1 MTTAFAILAMAQLG
15 PGLPIPIWL
24 VGVLFLLLVMGSIV
38 ALFVAQYKVCDPNE
52 ILVISGRSGV
62 DGAART
68 INGGGAFVI
77 PVIQRWSRLSL
88 IPMKVDIRL
97 TDALSL
103 ENVRVR
109 VPSVVTV
116 AIGNTPEL
124 QQNAAI
130 RLLGLDQK
138 HVNEQASEI
147 IFGQMRAVI
156 AQMKIEEIN
165 RDREGFQNHIQNAVA
180 TELKKIGL
188 VIINVN
194 ILDISDESGYIEALG
209 KRATA
214 EAVQQARGDV
224 AEQEKTGEMRVAA
237 ALRDRTIGVR
247 DAEREQSVRV
257 AELDKA
263 RSIGEETAALERDA
277 AIKEAQRTTAIR
289 IAELQK
295 EQKIGEETAAL
306 EANARVKEAEQQT
319 RIAVA
324 NANASAI
331 DGESLAQASVAR
343 AKATLRVEEAE
354 AYQRSE
360 TRQREAE
367 AAVIEAA
374 NRAQARAA
382 LADAERVEAEQ
393 RAALEAPAKAQKAKT
408 IVEAEAEAEK
418 QVINARA
425 EAEAIFARLD
435 AEARGQYEILA
446 RKGEGLEKIVQA
458 AGGSKE
464 AFQLLMLEH
473 IDGLAKTAA
482 EAISN
487 IKIDKVVVWDSGT
500 GNNTSNFI
508 TGLAQSL
515 PPMMNVLKDIGG
527 VELPEFLGKLVPE
540 AATNGHGRE
549 SEARPAVVNRVEAAK
564 IVDPAEVLPELD
576 TPQQS

>member
-1 MTTAFAILAMAQLG
+1 MTTPFATLALVQVAPLAV
-15 PGLPIPIWL
+15 PIWL
-24 VGVLFLLLVMGSIV
+24 IAVLFLLLVMGSIV
-38 ALFVAQYKVCDPNE
+38 ALFIAQYKVCDPNE

-130 RLLGLDQK
+130 RLLGLEAKQI
-138 HVNEQASEI
+138 NEQASEI

-156 AQMKIEEIN
+156 AQMKIEDIN
-165 RDREGFQNHIQNAVA
+165 RDREAFQNHIQNAVA

-237 ALRDRTIGVR
+237 AARDRTIGVR
-247 DAEREQSVRV
+247 DAERTS
-257 AELDKA
+257 
-263 RSIGEETAALERDA
+263 
-277 AIKEAQRTTAIR
+277 AIR
-289 IAELQK
+289 IAELEK

-319 RIAVA
+319 RVAVA
-324 NANASAI
+324 NANATAI
-331 DGESLAQASVAR
+331 EGESLAQANVAR
-343 AKATLRVEEAE
+343 ARATLRIEEAE
-354 AYQRSE
+354 AFQRSE
-360 TRQREAE
+360 TRQKEAE
-367 AAVIEAA
+367 ASVVEAA

-393 RAALEAPAKAQKAKT
+393 RAALEAPAKARKAKT
-408 IVEAEAEAEK
+408 IVEAEAEAEQ
-418 QVINARA
+418 QVIRARA

-446 RKGEGLEKIVQA
+446 RKGEGLEKIVKA
-458 AGGSKE
+458 AGGSQE

-500 GNNTSNFI
+500 GNNTSSFI

-527 VELPEFLGKLVPE
+527 VELPEFLGRLVPE
-540 AATNGHGRE
+540 PAANGQPQVA
-549 SEARPAVVNRVEAAK
+549 EAGAGERADRVQALK
-564 IVDPAEVLPELD
+564 IAEPAEPAGPA
-576 TPQQS
+576 T

>member
-1 MTTAFAILAMAQLG
+1 
-15 PGLPIPIWL
+15 
-24 VGVLFLLLVMGSIV
+24 
-38 ALFVAQYKVCDPNE
+38 
-52 ILVISGRSGV
+52 
-62 DGAART
+62 
-68 INGGGAFVI
+68 
-77 PVIQRWSRLSL
+77 
-88 IPMKVDIRL
+88 
-97 TDALSL
+97 
-103 ENVRVR
+103 
-109 VPSVVTV
+109 VTV

-130 RLLGLDQK
+130 RLLGLDHKQI
-138 HVNEQASEI
+138 NEQASEI

-247 DAEREQSVRV
+247 DAEREQTVRV

-289 IAELQK
+289 IAELEK

-306 EANARVKEAEQQT
+306 VANARVKEAEQQT

-324 NANASAI
+324 NANATAI
-331 DGESLAQASVAR
+331 DGESLAQANVAR
-343 AKATLRVEEAE
+343 ARATLRIEEAE

-360 TRQREAE
+360 TRQKEAE
-367 AAVIEAA
+367 AAVVEAA

-418 QVINARA
+418 QVISARA

-458 AGGSKE
+458 AGGSRE

-473 IDGLAKTAA
+473 IDGLARTAA

-508 TGLAQSL
+508 SGLAQSL

-540 AATNGHGRE
+540 SAANGQVAANGQAAKE
-549 SEARPAVVNRVEAAK
+549 DGRPADPEKVEAVK
-564 IVDPAEVLPELD
+564 IAEPPARIPDGD
-576 TPQQS
+576 TA

>member
-1 MTTAFAILAMAQLG
+1 MTTPFAALALVQVAPLAV
-15 PGLPIPIWL
+15 PIWL
-24 VGVLFLLLVMGSIV
+24 IAVLFLLLVMGSIV

-130 RLLGLDQK
+130 RLLGLEAKQI
-138 HVNEQASEI
+138 NEQASEI

-156 AQMKIEEIN
+156 AQMKIEDIN
-165 RDREGFQNHIQNAVA
+165 RDREAFQNHIQNAVA

-237 ALRDRTIGVR
+237 AARDRTIGVR
-247 DAEREQSVRV
+247 DAERTS
-257 AELDKA
+257 
-263 RSIGEETAALERDA
+263 
-277 AIKEAQRTTAIR
+277 AIR
-289 IAELQK
+289 IAELEK

-319 RIAVA
+319 RVAVA
-324 NANASAI
+324 NANATAI
-331 DGESLAQASVAR
+331 EGESLAQANVAR
-343 AKATLRVEEAE
+343 ARATLRIEEAE
-354 AYQRSE
+354 AFQRSE
-360 TRQREAE
+360 TRQKEAE
-367 AAVIEAA
+367 ASVVEAT

-393 RAALEAPAKAQKAKT
+393 RAALEAPAKARKAKT
-408 IVEAEAEAEK
+408 IVEAEAEAEQ
-418 QVINARA
+418 QVIRARA

-446 RKGEGLEKIVQA
+446 RKGEGLEKIVKA

-473 IDGLAKTAA
+473 VDGLAKTAA

-500 GNNTSNFI
+500 GNNTSSFI

-527 VELPEFLGKLVPE
+527 VELPEFLGRLVPE
-540 AATNGHGRE
+540 PAANGQPQVA
-549 SEARPAVVNRVEAAK
+549 EAGAGERADRVQALK
-564 IVDPAEVLPELD
+564 IAEPAEPAGPA
-576 TPQQS
+576 T

>member
-1 MTTAFAILAMAQLG
+1 
-15 PGLPIPIWL
+15 
-24 VGVLFLLLVMGSIV
+24 
-38 ALFVAQYKVCDPNE
+38 
-52 ILVISGRSGV
+52 
-62 DGAART
+62 
-68 INGGGAFVI
+68 
-77 PVIQRWSRLSL
+77 
-88 IPMKVDIRL
+88 
-97 TDALSL
+97 
-103 ENVRVR
+103 
-109 VPSVVTV
+109 
-116 AIGNTPEL
+116 
-124 QQNAAI
+124 
-130 RLLGLDQK
+130 
-138 HVNEQASEI
+138 
-147 IFGQMRAVI
+147 MRAVI

-247 DAEREQSVRV
+247 DAEREQTVRV

-289 IAELQK
+289 IAELEK

-306 EANARVKEAEQQT
+306 VANARVKEAEQQT

-324 NANASAI
+324 NANAAAI
-331 DGESLAQASVAR
+331 DGEWLAQANVAR
-343 AKATLRVEEAE
+343 ARATLRIEEAE

-360 TRQREAE
+360 TRQKEAE
-367 AAVIEAA
+367 AAVVEAA

-418 QVINARA
+418 QVISARA

-458 AGGSKE
+458 AGGSRE

-508 TGLAQSL
+508 SGLAQSL

-540 AATNGHGRE
+540 AAGNGHVAAVNGQPANE
-549 SEARPAVVNRVEAAK
+549 DGRPAEPEKVEAVK
-564 IVDPAEVLPELD
+564 IMEPPARIPEGD
-576 TPQQS
+576 TV

>member
-1 MTTAFAILAMAQLG
+1 MTTPFAALALVQVAPLAV
-15 PGLPIPIWL
+15 PIWL
-24 VGVLFLLLVMGSIV
+24 IAVLFLLLVMGSIV

-130 RLLGLDQK
+130 RLLGLEAKQI
-138 HVNEQASEI
+138 NEQASEI

-156 AQMKIEEIN
+156 AQMKIEDIN
-165 RDREGFQNHIQNAVA
+165 RDREAFQNHIQNAVA

-237 ALRDRTIGVR
+237 AARDRTIGVR
-247 DAEREQSVRV
+247 DAERTS
-257 AELDKA
+257 
-263 RSIGEETAALERDA
+263 
-277 AIKEAQRTTAIR
+277 AIR
-289 IAELQK
+289 IAELEK

-319 RIAVA
+319 RVAVA
-324 NANASAI
+324 NANATAI
-331 DGESLAQASVAR
+331 EGESLAQANVAR
-343 AKATLRVEEAE
+343 ARATLRIEEAE
-354 AYQRSE
+354 AFQRSE
-360 TRQREAE
+360 TRQKEAE
-367 AAVIEAA
+367 ASVVEAT

-393 RAALEAPAKAQKAKT
+393 RAALEAPAKARKAKT
-408 IVEAEAEAEK
+408 IVEAEAEAEQ
-418 QVINARA
+418 QVIRARA
-425 EAEAIFARLD
+425 EAEAIFARID

-446 RKGEGLEKIVQA
+446 RKGEGLEKIVKA

-473 IDGLAKTAA
+473 VDGLAKTAA

-500 GNNTSNFI
+500 GNNTSSFI

-527 VELPEFLGKLVPE
+527 VELPEFLGRLVPE
-540 AATNGHGRE
+540 PAANGQPQVA
-549 SEARPAVVNRVEAAK
+549 EAGAGERADRVQALK
-564 IVDPAEVLPELD
+564 IAEPAEPAGPA
-576 TPQQS
+576 T

>member
-1 MTTAFAILAMAQLG
+1 MTTAQASLVLAQIGPLPVPLWLIAAGFAILVVA
-15 PGLPIPIWL
+15 
-24 VGVLFLLLVMGSIV
+24 SIV

-68 INGGGAFVI
+68 INGGGAFII
-77 PVIQRWSRLSL
+77 PVIQRWNRLSL
-88 IPMKVDIRL
+88 APMKVDIKL
-97 TDALSL
+97 NDALSL

-130 RLLGLDQK
+130 RLLGLDPKQI
-138 HVNEQASEI
+138 NEQASEI

-165 RDREGFQNHIQNAVA
+165 RDRESFQTHIQNAVA
-180 TELKKIGL
+180 SELKKIGL

-277 AIKEAQRTTAIR
+277 AIKDAQRTTAIR
-289 IAELQK
+289 IAELDK
-295 EQKIGEETAAL
+295 EQKIGEQTAAL

-324 NANASAI
+324 NANATAI
-331 DGESLAQASVAR
+331 DGESLAQANIAK
-343 AKATLRVEEAE
+343 AKATLRIEEAE

-360 TRQREAE
+360 TRQKEAE
-367 AAVIEAA
+367 AAVVEAA

-408 IVEAEAEAEK
+408 IVEAEAAAE
-418 QVINARA
+418 QQIIRARA
-425 EAEAIFARLD
+425 EAEAIYARLD
-435 AEARGQYEILA
+435 AEARGQFEILA
-446 RKGEGLEKIVQA
+446 RKGEGLEKIVKA
-458 AGGSKE
+458 AGGSQE

-473 IDGLAKTAA
+473 IDGLARTAA

-500 GNNTSNFI
+500 GNSTSNFI

-515 PPMMNVLKDIGG
+515 PPMMSVLKDIGG
-527 VELPEFLGKLVPE
+527 VELPEFLGKLAPE
-540 AATNGHGRE
+540 AAANGGKRSLDTGE
-549 SEARPAVVNRVEAAK
+549 SEPAEKVEVVG
-564 IVDPAEVLPELD
+564 IVDAPGKV
-576 TPQQS
+576 S